1 MIGLYNG
8 AGVNFMRALLSWG
21 IVNAVYEKFGR
32 LFPDCTVCSE
42 FWFPEMGSILKRPFI
57 HSRGILKS
65 SHVIGKRALSSV
77 TCRNLLRLLQK
88 KWVGERWRM
97 CIQWKRRSRT
107 VILRRKRKKS

>member
-42 FWFPEMGSILKRPFI
+42 IWHPEKVSILKRPFV
-57 HSRGILKS
+57 HSRGLS
-65 SHVIGKRALSSV
+65 ESNHVIRKRAPFSI
-77 TCRNLLRLLQK
+77 THRNLLRRLQK
-88 KWVGERWRM
+88 KWVGER
-97 CIQWKRRSRT
+97 
-107 VILRRKRKKS
+107 